1 VTRVLKLAAA
11 LFVVYLAVMIVLT
24 LVFHY
29 PWG

>member
-11 LFVVYLAVMIVLT
+11 LFVVYLAAMIVLT
-24 LVFHY
+24 FVFHY